1 MNKTELV
8 DAIAKQANLTKADAA
23 KALEAFLDVVSETL
37 QKKDKVTLIGF
48 GTFETRERAART
60 GRNPQTGKEIR
71 IAASTSPVFKP
82 GKKLKESLNPHAVK
96 APAKPRAPAKK
107 K

>member
-60 GRNPQTGKEIR
+60 GRNPQTG

>member
-23 KALEAFLDVVSETL
+23 KALEAFLEVVSETL
-37 QKKDKVTLIGF
+37 QKKDK
-48 GTFETRERAART
+48 
-60 GRNPQTGKEIR
+60 
-71 IAASTSPVFKP
+71 
-82 GKKLKESLNPHAVK
+82 VK

>member
-8 DAIAKQANLTKADAA
+8 DAIAKQADITKAQAA
-23 KALEAFLDVVSETL
+23 KALEAFLDAVSSTL

-60 GRNPQTGKEIR
+60 GRNPQTGKEIK
-71 IAASTSPVFKP
+71 IAASTSPVFKA
-82 GKKLKESLNPHAVK
+82 GKKLKESLNPNATKK
-96 APAKPRAPAKK
+96 APAKKR
-107 K
+107 